1 MRHAPITVYE
11 WQAMQRKQQSSN
23 LAWIDLEMTGLDP
36 DRDVILQA
44 ALIVTN
50 QELETLEEVCFDVW
64 QPEACLANMSP
75 FVRDMH
81 EKTGLLKRS
90 KESRLECREVERRLL
105 ERISGWCAFPAMLCG
120 NSIGQDRRFINRYM
134 PGIAGYLHYRMV
146 DVSSLKVLMHLWY
159 GQAGEYKKPDAG
171 AHDAL
176 FDVQQSIEELKFY
189 RGRFLVKP

>member
-1 MRHAPITVYE
+1 
-11 WQAMQRKQQSSN
+11 MQRKQQSSN
-23 LAWIDLEMTGLDP
+23 LAWVDLEMTGLDP
-36 DRDVILQA
+36 DCDVILQA

-90 KESRLECREVERRLL
+90 KESRFECREVERRLL

-134 PGIAGYLHYRMV
+134 PGVAGYLHYRMV

-176 FDVQQSIEELKFY
+176 FDVQQSIQELKYY
-189 RGRFLVKP
+189 RNKFLAPAGARA

>member
-1 MRHAPITVYE
+1 LRDDLEAVYDME
-11 WQAMQRKQQSSN
+11 AMQRKQQSSN
-23 LAWIDLEMTGLDP
+23 LAWIDLEMTGLDVE
-36 DRDVILQA
+36 RDVILQA

-50 QELETLEEVCFDVW
+50 QELESLEEASFDVW
-64 QPEACLANMSP
+64 QPEPCLATMSP

-81 EKTGLLKRS
+81 EKNGLLKRS
-90 KESRLECREVERRLL
+90 KESRFECHEVERRLL

-134 PGIAGYLHYRMV
+134 PGLAGYLHYRMV

-159 GQAGEYKKPDAG
+159 GQAGEYRKPEAG

-176 FDVQQSIEELKFY
+176 FDVRQSIEELKYY
-189 RGRFLVKP
+189 RSRFLVKP